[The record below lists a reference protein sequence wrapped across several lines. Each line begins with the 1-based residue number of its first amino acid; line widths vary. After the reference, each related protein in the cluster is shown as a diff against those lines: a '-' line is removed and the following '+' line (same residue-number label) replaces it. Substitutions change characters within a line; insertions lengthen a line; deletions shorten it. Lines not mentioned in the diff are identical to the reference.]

1 MDNPSDPEEIYF
13 PTHNE
18 GGKIEF
24 ESPWLEE
31 QGLPALHIHEEPFE
45 SPYRTPEVWAEYP
58 LNAHSRVHRW
68 WGFLQYNLCSDG
80 GVGSDLLR
88 EVFEMA
94 DPPSAELSPRAA
106 EKYRLKED
114 DMIWIETRYGK
125 VKCRLFISRRIPDWM
140 VVTPYHRNGLS
151 E

>member
-1 MDNPSDPEEIYF
+1 VDNPSDPEEIYF

-18 GGKIEF
+18 GGKLEF

-31 QGLPALHIHEEPFE
+31 QGLPALH
-45 SPYRTPEVWAEYP
+45 
-58 LNAHSRVHRW
+58 VHVHHW

-88 EVFEMA
+88 EVFEIA

-106 EKYRLKED
+106 EKYGLKED

-125 VKCRLFISRRIPDWM
+125 VKCRLFISRRMPD
-140 VVTPYHRNGLS
+140 
-151 E
+151 